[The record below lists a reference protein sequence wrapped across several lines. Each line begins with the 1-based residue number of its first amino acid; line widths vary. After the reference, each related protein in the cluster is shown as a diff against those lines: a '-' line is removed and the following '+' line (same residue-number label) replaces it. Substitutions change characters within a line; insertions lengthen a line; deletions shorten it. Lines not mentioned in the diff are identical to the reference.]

1 MQLFNLMARVMGTIH
16 RIMTMEGVR
25 EARFPW
31 FTLQANLLEPI
42 LCLLVECVKRVEVAM
57 EEQGV
62 IRCSSKATP
71 LHTPVNTDLPR
82 SPKAW

>member
-1 MQLFNLMARVMGTIH
+1 MGTIH

-25 EARFPW
+25 GEARFPW

-57 EEQGV
+57 EEHGV
-62 IRCSSKATP
+62 IRCGSSKATP
-71 LHTPVNTDLPR
+71 LHAR
-82 SPKAW
+82 